1 MLRTFWAKRF
11 NFNWKLG
18 AILICLICVPRFI
31 LVLDANVR
39 GNYNLIGAVM
49 AISALAPFILLN
61 PAGQKSIGLVKVRSY
76 KWIGLAFIFGLVAS
90 LFLYFLGHVLYDGT
104 YENWY
109 AYIARSYKIP
119 EGMSGQDRNIMF
131 TIMALVGMTFSP
143 IGEELFF
150 RGIVQSSFSKSIGE
164 TWASILDGLA
174 FALVHIA
181 HFGLVYI
188 NQKFAF
194 YPMPT
199 LLWVISMFLLS
210 LLFYMCKRKSGSLLG
225 AIACHSGFN
234 LGMIYSIFYLM

>member
-1 MLRTFWAKRF
+1 MLRSFWAKRF

-18 AILICLICVPRFI
+18 AVLTLLICVPRFI
-31 LVLDANVR
+31 LVLDANAR
-39 GNYNLIGAVM
+39 ADYSLMGAIMVL
-49 AISALAPFILLN
+49 SALAPFILLN
-61 PAGQKSIGLVKVRSY
+61 KTGQHSIGLVKARSF
-76 KWIGLAFIFGLVAS
+76 KWLGLAFVFGLVAS
-90 LFLYFLGHVLYDGT
+90 LILHLLGDMLYGDT

-109 AYIARSYKIP
+109 VYIARSYKIP
-119 EGMSGQDRNIMF
+119 EGMSGQDKSLMF

-164 TWASILDGLA
+164 KWALILEGIA

-194 YPMPT
+194 FPIPT
-199 LLWVISMFLLS
+199 LIWVISIFLFS
-210 LLFYMCKRKSGSLLG
+210 LLLYTLKRKSGSLLG